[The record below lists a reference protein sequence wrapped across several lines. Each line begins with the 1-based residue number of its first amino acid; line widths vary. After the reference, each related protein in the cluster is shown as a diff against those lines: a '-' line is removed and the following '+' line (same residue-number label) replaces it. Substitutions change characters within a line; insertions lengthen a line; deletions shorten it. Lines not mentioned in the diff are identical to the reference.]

1 MWFDCPDM
9 DLLEAGD
16 GSPGSQGLIG
26 FDDFNDFPDS
36 AAAVLGQNCYN
47 AQSQMGG
54 WDTWIGNNSGA
65 SVGSLADTTNLPLEG
80 GVIGITGGTTGID
93 VTMCKGVQGM
103 RLISPATGFPM
114 QGKAWFECRIAVSTV
129 TSAYMDLF
137 VGLMDHGYGGTNIT
151 SAASLCFS
159 ATNTLKTASGNGG
172 CIGFWKRATTN
183 PADVAFAYN
192 VNNGTVQTPGSSTT
206 LQKMLTNSGF
216 APFATRN
223 RRPHW
228 WPDGGCRATNGA
240 PNANAFVKLGFK
252 FDPTP
257 GCLQGLATSA
267 VTTNQTVGTVYSQ
280 RVQVF
285 VNGQRLGWFLTTSD
299 VQAATFPS
307 SYLVPTIGYRSGRH
321 GHRQGRTSTGSST
334 RRSGRIERLGPNAMP
349 ALIMPEWML
358 PSSSTPERR
367 SSGTSG

>member
-1 MWFDCPDM
+1 MAVNTASYVPQLSQDQTRVPSQGMWFDCPDM

-16 GSPGSQGLIG
+16 GSGGSQGLIG
-26 FDDFNDFPDS
+26 WDDFNDFPDS
-36 AAAVLGQNCYN
+36 AVTVLGQTSYN
-47 AQSQMGG
+47 AQSQMAG

-65 SVGSLADTTNLPLEG
+65 AVGTLADTTNLPLEG
-80 GVIGITGGTTGID
+80 GVIGLYGGTTAID
-93 VTMCKGVQGM
+93 ITMCKGTQGM

-114 QGKAWFECRIAVSTV
+114 QGKTWFECRIAVSTI
-129 TSAYMDLF
+129 TSANLDLF

-183 PADVAFAYN
+183 PTDVAFAYN

-206 LQKMLTNSGF
+206 LQQMLTNSLF
-216 APFATRN
+216 APFVTGT
-223 RRPHW
+223 
-228 WPDGGCRATNGA
+228 GGSGGLTALASTNGA
-240 PNANAFVKLGFK
+240 PNTNAFVKLGFK

-257 GCLQGLATSA
+257 SCLQGLATSA

-280 RVQVF
+280 RVQIF
-285 VNGQRLGWFLTTSD
+285 VNGQRLGWFLTTTD

-307 SYLVPTIGYRSGRH
+307 SYLVPTIGYRSG
-321 GHRQGRTSTGSST
+321 
-334 RRSGRIERLGPNAMP
+334 
-349 ALIMPEWML
+349 
-358 PSSSTPERR
+358 
-367 SSGTSG
+367 GTAAGKAYIDWVKYAQIGTY